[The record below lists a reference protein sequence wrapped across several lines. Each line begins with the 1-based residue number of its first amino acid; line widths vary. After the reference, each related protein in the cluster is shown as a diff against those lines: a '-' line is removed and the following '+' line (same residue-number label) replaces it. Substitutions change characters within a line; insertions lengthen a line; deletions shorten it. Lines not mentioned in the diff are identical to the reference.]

1 MHAHHPRRA
10 RAHVLRPLVLLLLHV
25 RRRVVPKGDSVRH
38 RAALRRVRVRVVVPG
53 DRIRVVG
60 PRRVH
65 VRVRGLAALRQSSG
79 VRPADGL
86 AVARDARGRAPVPAD
101 RAGALL
107 LLLLLRLG
115 GDDLGRV
122 ERRVVEG
129 ELVARGGDRGHVL
142 AHGPGVRVVRRV
154 EALLLVLLVLEGEPG
169 ARLEPRRDGARR
181 RGLLRGSS
189 GKSRPLRLGGVVVR
203 RRRVHVRARFGGRAE
218 DLGLLRAVGVLGG
231 GRGGVVVLLRLLLVL
246 RSLRGSDGG
255 HGRVDLARSRD
266 EPLLVS
272 LDVMHLPP
280 HLDLAHLDARDAL
293 HPGEVP

>member
-1 MHAHHPRRA
+1 M
-10 RAHVLRPLVLLLLHV
+10 LRPLVLLLLHV

-101 RAGALL
+101 RPGALL
-107 LLLLLRLG
+107 LLLG
-115 GDDLGRV
+115 SDDLGRV
-122 ERRVVEG
+122 ERGVVEG
-129 ELVARGGDRGHVL
+129 ELVARGGDRRHVL

-154 EALLLVLLVLEGEPG
+154 EALLVLEREPG
-169 ARLEPRRDGARR
+169 ARLESGRDGACR
-181 RGLLRGSS
+181 RGLLRGS
-189 GKSRPLRLGGVVVR
+189 GGERRPLRLGGVVVR

-255 HGRVDLARSRD
+255 HGRVDLARGRD
-266 EPLLVS
+266 ETLLVS